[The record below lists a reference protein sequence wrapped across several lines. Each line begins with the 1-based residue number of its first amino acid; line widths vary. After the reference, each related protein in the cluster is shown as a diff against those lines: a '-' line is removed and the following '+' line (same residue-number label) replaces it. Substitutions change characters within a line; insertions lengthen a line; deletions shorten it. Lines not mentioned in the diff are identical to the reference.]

1 MRSTPVSASPS
12 NSLRGAPR
20 LSDGGPQPARQSRGR
35 VAASMLSSALVVSV
49 ASLFSANAYAK
60 SLHPDF
66 HLLRGEVQQYGDWLV
81 GCDNNTECTMIG
93 FPKPK
98 IMREL
103 DVTTKDMAVQ
113 ISLNGSE
120 DAAPV
125 VELVPFG
132 VDIAGKATAYSS
144 GPFVLN
150 VEYEVAA
157 ISIPHGFSR
166 QTLSPMEAAA
176 VVKHLRLDKRLE
188 GKALSNNTIVVRFP
202 EAEFNRAFTAMH
214 SRHAQLLKIRAERA
228 IDDLPGELP
237 DGSTMPVAGKLKRIA
252 ARETIVSGFV
262 PILAEGR
269 CKNDFMANPRQFHF
283 ANGAILWSFE
293 CTNAAGLTR
302 TLWDMAPSVFALSAP
317 VDLPEPR
324 DGKVRA
330 GIDGLDGVAF
340 DWDFGI
346 LRSYQYRDGRE
357 DCGTFRAWGF
367 TASGWQLLERREM
380 PLCKGIT
387 PDQWIRTHYMST
399 EGGGPDE

>member
-1 MRSTPVSASPS
+1 
-12 NSLRGAPR
+12 
-20 LSDGGPQPARQSRGR
+20 
-35 VAASMLSSALVVSV
+35 MLSSALVVSAV
-49 ASLFSANAYAK
+49 SFLSPTAYAK

-66 HLLRGEVQQYGDWLV
+66 QLMRGGVQQYGDWLV
-81 GCDNNTECTMIG
+81 GCDNNAECTMIG
-93 FPKPK
+93 FPKRA

-103 DVTTKDMAVQ
+103 DVASKEMAVQ
-113 ISLNGSE
+113 ISLSGSD

-144 GPFVLN
+144 GRFVLN

-166 QTLSPMEAAA
+166 QALLPMEAAA
-176 VVKHLRLDKRLE
+176 VVKHLQGNKRLT
-188 GKALSNNTIVVRFP
+188 GKALSNNTVIVRFP
-202 EAEFNRAFTAMH
+202 EAEFNRAFTTMQ
-214 SRHAQLLKIRAERA
+214 SRRAQLLKIRADQA

-237 DGSTMPVAGKLKRIA
+237 DGSTMPVAGKLKRIV

-293 CTNAAGLTR
+293 CTMAGGLTR
-302 TLWDMAPSVFALSAP
+302 THWDMAPSAVALSAP

-346 LRSYQYRDGRE
+346 LRSYQYLDGRE

-380 PLCKGIT
+380 PLCKGIAS
-387 PDQWIRTHYMST
+387 DQWIRTYYLPT

>member
-1 MRSTPVSASPS
+1 MR
-12 NSLRGAPR
+12 
-20 LSDGGPQPARQSRGR
+20 GG
-35 VAASMLSSALVVSV
+35 
-49 ASLFSANAYAK
+49 
-60 SLHPDF
+60 
-66 HLLRGEVQQYGDWLV
+66 VQQYGDWLV
-81 GCDNNTECTMIG
+81 GCDNNAECTMIG
-93 FPKPK
+93 FPKRA

-103 DVTTKDMAVQ
+103 DVASKEMAVQ
-113 ISLNGSE
+113 ISLSGSD

-144 GPFVLN
+144 GRFVLN

-166 QTLSPMEAAA
+166 QALLPMEAAA
-176 VVKHLRLDKRLE
+176 VVKHLQGNKRLT
-188 GKALSNNTIVVRFP
+188 GKALSNNTVIARFP
-202 EAEFNRAFTAMH
+202 EAEFNRAFTAMQ
-214 SRHAQLLKIRAERA
+214 SRRAQLLKIRADQA

-237 DGSTMPVAGKLKRIA
+237 DGSTMPVVGKKKRIV
-252 ARETIVSGFV
+252 ARETMISGFV
-262 PILAEGR
+262 PILTEGR
-269 CKNDFMANPRQFHF
+269 CRNDFMANPRQFHF

-302 TLWDMAPSVFALSAP
+302 TLWDMAPSALALSAP

-330 GIDGLDGVAF
+330 GIDGLQDVAF

-346 LRSYQYRDGRE
+346 LRSYQYLESRE

-367 TASGWQLLERREM
+367 TASGWQMLERREM

-387 PDQWIRTHYMST
+387 PDQWIRTYFLLT
-399 EGGGPDE
+399 EGAGPDE

>member
-1 MRSTPVSASPS
+1 MRSKPVSASPF

-35 VAASMLSSALVVSV
+35 VAASMLSSALVVSA
-49 ASLFSANAYAK
+49 ASLLSPTAYAK

-66 HLLRGEVQQYGDWLV
+66 HLLRGGVQQYGDWLV
-81 GCDNNTECTMIG
+81 GCDNNAECTMIG
-93 FPKPK
+93 FPKRA

-103 DVTTKDMAVQ
+103 DVASKDMAVQ
-113 ISLNGSE
+113 ISLSGSE

-125 VELVPFG
+125 VELVPL
-132 VDIAGKATAYSS
+132 VLDIAGQATSYSS

-150 VEYEVAA
+150 VEYDVAA

-166 QTLSPMEAAA
+166 QALLPMEAAA
-176 VVKHLRLDKRLE
+176 VVKHLRGNKRLE
-188 GKALSNNTIVVRFP
+188 GKALSNNTVVVRFP
-202 EAEFNRAFTAMH
+202 EAAFNRAFTTMQ
-214 SRHAQLLKIRAERA
+214 SRRARLLKIRAEQA

-237 DGSTMPVAGKLKRIA
+237 DGSTMPIAGKLKRIA

-293 CTNAAGLTR
+293 CTMAGGLTR
-302 TLWDMAPSVFALSAP
+302 THWDMAPSAVALSTP

-346 LRSYQYRDGRE
+346 LRSYQYLDGRE

-380 PLCKGIT
+380 PLCNGIT
-387 PDQWIRTHYMST
+387 PDQWIRTHYMPT
-399 EGGGPDE
+399 IGGGPDE